1 MFLILWCA
9 QGPWDQA
16 KFEQLLTEWIV
27 ACDQPFEE
35 VERPEFRAL
44 LTYTHHPSPT
54 LHIPGRSTIK
64 RRVMEMGKDVE
75 ASLRETFAVS
85 C

>member
-1 MFLILWCA
+1 MFLILRCA
-9 QGPWDQA
+9 QGPWDQT

-35 VERPEFRAL
+35 VERPEFHAL
-44 LTYTHHPSPT
+44 LTYMHHPSPT
-54 LHIPGRSTIK
+54 LHILGCSTIK
-64 RRVMEMGKDVE
+64 WQVMEMRKDVE
-75 ASLRETFAVS
+75 ASLHETFAVS